1 MQRKLTL
8 QIARQVGLPILSME
22 HHDCLLFGGGDLVK
36 MFVPRAKRVMGGSPQ
51 DRMVTGHLL
60 IVPKDNLQPLTP
72 RSRRRRIIGAFR
84 SIHLANFPSIIP
96 LSQIRDD
103 GVAEPFLAYLL
114 ALADTLPSDE
124 TGWRQLFGKSFI
136 DDWQTDSSQAEIQYL
151 RKDSRFAFE
160 PEAIVSGLEISIK
173 FEPAFGPSS

>member
-8 QIARQVGLPILSME
+8 QIARQAGLPILSME

-72 RSRRRRIIGAFR
+72 PIAPAADHRSVQKHPPRELSVDHPAI
-84 SIHLANFPSIIP
+84 ANP
-96 LSQIRDD
+96 
-103 GVAEPFLAYLL
+103 G
-114 ALADTLPSDE
+114 
-124 TGWRQLFGKSFI
+124 
-136 DDWQTDSSQAEIQYL
+136 
-151 RKDSRFAFE
+151 
-160 PEAIVSGLEISIK
+160 
-173 FEPAFGPSS
+173 